1 MRLVATRRLTPGMR
15 LARDVETGRPGAPPL
30 LRAGIALDE
39 RYQRLLQRAG
49 MHAIWI
55 EDGLSEG
62 IDPIVPLTA
71 ETRRTAMET
80 TSAALD
86 RARGALRNGQALPE
100 PVVAELAGL
109 AERIVGELLEA
120 PDAALAFTDL
130 GSADAYT
137 HRHSVT
143 TTIVGL
149 IVGRR
154 LLRDAGWIDYRGRR
168 RFDRVEERLSKLG
181 LGLLLHDIGKLV
193 VPTEVLNKPT
203 QLSPDEWVL
212 MRSHPEAGVSLLPA
226 SSTSPVIRAIIRSHH
241 ERWDGSGYPDG
252 TPGPRLHQFAR
263 LAAVADVFDAI
274 TNERPYRP
282 AAPAH
287 VGVRVI
293 DDGRGTAFDPEVV
306 DAFRRCVFPWPV
318 GTEVELADGRIGVVS
333 RVEPSDPDRPLVR
346 VRAGASIDEL
356 QLEEPPVGIAA
367 AA

>member
-1 MRLVATRRLTPGMR
+1 
-15 LARDVETGRPGAPPL
+15 
-30 LRAGIALDE
+30 
-39 RYQRLLQRAG
+39 
-49 MHAIWI
+49 
-55 EDGLSEG
+55 
-62 IDPIVPLTA
+62 
-71 ETRRTAMET
+71 
-80 TSAALD
+80 
-86 RARGALRNGQALPE
+86 
-100 PVVAELAGL
+100 
-109 AERIVGELLEA
+109 
-120 PDAALAFTDL
+120 
-130 GSADAYT
+130 
-137 HRHSVT
+137 VT

-149 IVGRR
+149 IIGRR

-212 MRSHPEAGVSLLPA
+212 MRSHPVAGVSLLPE

-274 TNERPYRP
+274 TNERPYRS

-318 GTEVELADGRIGVVS
+318 GTEVELADGRVGVVS
-333 RVEPSDPDRPLVR
+333 RVEPRDPDRPLVR
-346 VRAGASIDEL
+346 VRAGACIDEL
-356 QLEEPPVGIAA
+356 QLDEPPVGIAA